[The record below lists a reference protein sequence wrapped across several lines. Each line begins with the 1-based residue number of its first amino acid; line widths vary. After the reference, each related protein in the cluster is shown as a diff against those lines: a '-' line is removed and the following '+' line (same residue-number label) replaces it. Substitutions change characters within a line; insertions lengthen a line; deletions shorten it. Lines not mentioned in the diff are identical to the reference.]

1 MLPLRRTLSTALS
14 AAALLLASQLP
25 ATAQAPA
32 APAAAPAVTGSTL
45 DAIRARG
52 TVICGVSTGLAGFS
66 LPDTQG
72 NWRGFD
78 VDYCRALAIALFND
92 PTKVRFV
99 PTTAQVRFTALQSG
113 EVDILSRNSTYTL
126 SRDTSLGF
134 DFAAINFYDGQGF
147 MVKRSLN
154 VANARALDG
163 ATVCVQPGTTTE
175 QNLADWAR
183 GARVQIRPVVI
194 ERLEDNVAA
203 YNAGRC
209 DAYTTDVS
217 GLAAIRAT
225 QQNPND
231 HVILPDVISKEPLGP
246 VVRHGDQRFT
256 DLVRWIHFGLLSAE
270 EFGITAANVGTLAND
285 PRPEVQRIIGRT
297 GDLGRMLGVDNAWM
311 TNIIRGIGNYG
322 EIFERNLAPIG
333 LQRGRNALWTTPG
346 GLHYTPPFRCG
357 ETGLAALIRGA
368 IGLRIG
374 QRGHDHRKGGDSF
387 MSLIALI

>member
-113 EVDILSRNSTYTL
+113 EVDILSRNSTFTL

-297 GDLGRMLGVDNAWM
+297 GELGRMLGVDNAWM
-311 TNIIRGIGNYG
+311 TNIIRTLGNYG
-322 EIFERNLAPIG
+322 EVFERNLGPIG

-346 GLHYTPPFRCG
+346 GLQYSPPFR
-357 ETGLAALIRGA
+357 
-368 IGLRIG
+368 
-374 QRGHDHRKGGDSF
+374 
-387 MSLIALI
+387 

>member
-1 MLPLRRTLSTALS
+1 
-14 AAALLLASQLP
+14 
-25 ATAQAPA
+25 
-32 APAAAPAVTGSTL
+32 
-45 DAIRARG
+45 
-52 TVICGVSTGLAGFS
+52 
-66 LPDTQG
+66 
-72 NWRGFD
+72 
-78 VDYCRALAIALFND
+78 
-92 PTKVRFV
+92 
-99 PTTAQVRFTALQSG
+99 VRFTALQSG
-113 EVDILSRNSTYTL
+113 EVDILSRNSTFTL

-147 MVKRSLN
+147 IVKRSLN

-163 ATVCVQPGTTTE
+163 ATVCVQPGSTTE
-175 QNLADWAR
+175 QNLADWSR
-183 GARVQIRPVVI
+183 SARVQIRPVVI
-194 ERLEDNVAA
+194 ERLEDNIAA

-209 DAYTTDVS
+209 DAYTTDMS
-217 GLAAIRAT
+217 GLASIRAT

-311 TNIIRGIGNYG
+311 VNIIRTLGNYG
-322 EIFERNLAPIG
+322 EVFERNLGPIG

-346 GLHYTPPFRCG
+346 GLQYSPPFR
-357 ETGLAALIRGA
+357 
-368 IGLRIG
+368 
-374 QRGHDHRKGGDSF
+374 
-387 MSLIALI
+387 

>member
-1 MLPLRRTLSTALS
+1 MLPLRRNLSTALS

-25 ATAQAPA
+25 AAAQAPA
-32 APAAAPAVTGSTL
+32 TPPAATPAAASAVTGSTL

-52 TVICGVSTGLAGFS
+52 TLVCGVSTGLAGFS
-66 LPDTQG
+66 LPDSQG

-78 VDYCRALAIALFND
+78 VDYCRAIAIALFND

-113 EVDILSRNSTYTL
+113 EVDILSRNSTFTL

-163 ATVCVQPGTTTE
+163 ATVCVQPGSTTE
-175 QNLADWAR
+175 QNLADWTR
-183 GARVQIRPVVI
+183 SARVQIRPVVI
-194 ERLEDNVAA
+194 ERLEDNIAA

-217 GLAAIRAT
+217 GLASVRAT

-270 EFGITAANVGTLAND
+270 EFGITAANIGTLAND
-285 PRPEVQRIIGRT
+285 PRPEVQRILGRT
-297 GDLGRMLGVDNAWM
+297 GELGRMLGVDNAWM
-311 TNIIRGIGNYG
+311 ANIIRTLGNYG
-322 EIFERNLAPIG
+322 EVFERNLTPIG

-346 GLHYTPPFRCG
+346 GLQYSPPFR
-357 ETGLAALIRGA
+357 
-368 IGLRIG
+368 
-374 QRGHDHRKGGDSF
+374 
-387 MSLIALI
+387 